1 MARDGDNAFGD
12 IVMLC
17 DRGGAGRCGSMT
29 TCLGELGVLLD
40 GMSINVMGDAA
51 KAEEEEG

>member
-40 GMSINVMGDAA
+40 GMSIDVMGDAA